1 MISKLVKLTVRFI
14 LSGLGNSTGVV
25 VHMLEILF
33 ISEDMVI
40 DAYGNIIADSLLGAD
55 IYLVLFIGGGLD
67 VPIAL
72 Y

>member
-1 MISKLVKLTVRFI
+1 
-14 LSGLGNSTGVV
+14 
-25 VHMLEILF
+25 MLEILF